1 MTESIGNRKCRPRI
15 IPRDRPGR
23 PLIPAPFEPPGG
35 GSGGGSDDGGKYEAF
50 DGTYGIAATKIAFV
64 SRVATPPADSADYAV
79 SLVAAG
85 DGTNG
90 KIEVMGTQGVRITAS
105 DVGIIKGSATSTTG
119 VEIFVD
125 DPKNIRLKRG
135 LLPSQQKITMDPGE
149 IVVDGAT
156 GTVTINSL
164 EEIKLQVG
172 PNSITMTPEGITI
185 TGLLV
190 NIN

>member
-1 MTESIGNRKCRPRI
+1 MTELIGNRKCRPRI
-15 IPRDRPGR
+15 VPRRCPER
-23 PLIPAPFEPPGG
+23 PLFPALFEPSGA
-35 GSGGGSDDGGKYEAF
+35 GSGGGSDAGGKYQTF

-79 SLVAAG
+79 SMVAAG

-90 KIEVMGTQGVRITAS
+90 KIEVMGTQGVRITSS
-105 DVGIIKGSATSTTG
+105 DVGVIKGSATSTTG
-119 VEIFVD
+119 VEILVD
-125 DPKNIRLKRG
+125 DPKNIWLKRG
-135 LLPSQQKITMDPGE
+135 LIPNQQKIIMDPGE
-149 IVVDGAT
+149 IVVDGTT
-156 GTVTINSL
+156 GTVTVSSL

>member
-1 MTESIGNRKCRPRI
+1 
-15 IPRDRPGR
+15 
-23 PLIPAPFEPPGG
+23 LIPAPFEPSGG
-35 GSGGGSDDGGKYEAF
+35 GSGGGADDGGKYEAF

-90 KIEVMGTQGVRITAS
+90 KIEVLGTQGVRITAS
-105 DVGIIKGSATSTTG
+105 DVGVIKGSATATTG
-119 VEIFVD
+119 VEILVD
-125 DPKNIRLKRG
+125 DLKNIRLKRG
-135 LLPSQQKITMDPGE
+135 LIPNEQKIIMDPGE
-149 IVVDGAT
+149 IVVDGGT
-156 GTVTINSL
+156 GTVTVSSL
-164 EEIKLQVG
+164 EELKLQVG
-172 PNSITMTPEGITI
+172 PNSITLTPEGITI